1 MANNGDM
8 KMRRELEEMLANT
21 NVHELSKGCVKF
33 DDFGVNSYYVFDDGT
48 ILVMSSTGM
57 IKRIVPSVR
66 YGGIKLESKMLM
78 LQNGMKIVNKIKLVI
93 DRDREAWFVSTLAAR
108 VADGQINDRLA
119 FEFKTMFAD
128 VEKRSTLRFEDYAGH
143 TNGYIYDSMD
153 VGTGKVKAVPV
164 HVIVAELFIGRAE
177 EFKPLQKFL
186 SARENNDKAIV
197 VNHMNSFRADNDVAN
212 LEWVTSKMNSM
223 HGNFMAD
230 MAGVEYYEKY
240 KSTFKYVEF
249 SNKTGD
255 RTGHYFV
262 CSDRISALDVYYSN
276 VDLYNKNR

>member
-8 KMRRELEEMLANT
+8 KMRRELEEMLDNT
-21 NVHELSKGCVKF
+21 NVQRLSDGCVKF
-33 DDFGVNSYYVFDDGT
+33 DDFGVNTYHVFDDGT
-48 ILVMSSTGM
+48 VLVTNSAGAV
-57 IKRIVPSVR
+57 KRIVPSVR
-66 YGGIKLESKMLM
+66 YGGIKLESKTITLI
-78 LQNGMKIVNKIKLVI
+78 NGLKIIYKIKLVI

-119 FEFKTMFAD
+119 FEFKTMFAN
-128 VEKRSTLRFEDYAGH
+128 VEKKSTLRFEDYAGH

-164 HVIVAELFIGRAE
+164 HVIIAELFIGRADS
-177 EFKPLQKFL
+177 FKPLKRFL

-230 MAGVEYYEKY
+230 MAGVEYYEGY
-240 KSTFKYVEF
+240 KPTFKYVEF
-249 SNKTGD
+249 SNKTGNI
-255 RTGHYFV
+255 TGHYFV
-262 CSDRISALDVYYSN
+262 CSNRMSALDVYYSN
-276 VDLYNKNR
+276 VDIYIKNR